1 MFPKMLVIP
10 SIITFDFLKIR
21 DSMHSEYENGPNSI
35 KTEEKTKRQYKEG
48 VCDITINYPIL
59 KANKN

>member
-1 MFPKMLVIP
+1 
-10 SIITFDFLKIR
+10 
-21 DSMHSEYENGPNSI
+21 MHSEYENGPNSI
-35 KTEEKTKRQYKEG
+35 KTEEKEQKAIQRG